1 MDAEMK
7 YDGGP
12 AYPVPARGD
21 HDPMENGM
29 TLRDYF
35 AGQALSN
42 QYANDAGTATNVAKW
57 AYQIADAMIEERMK

>member
-1 MDAEMK
+1 MK
-7 YDGGP
+7 YDGVP
-12 AYPVPARGD
+12 AYPVPVRVD
-21 HDPMENGM
+21 QDPMENGM

-42 QYANDAGTATNVAKW
+42 QYTNGAGSAANVAKW